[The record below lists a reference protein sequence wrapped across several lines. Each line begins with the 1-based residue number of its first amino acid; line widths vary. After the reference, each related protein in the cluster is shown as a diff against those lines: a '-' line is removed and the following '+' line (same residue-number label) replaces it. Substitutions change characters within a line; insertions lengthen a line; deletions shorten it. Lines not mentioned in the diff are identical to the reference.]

1 MADRYCLKQ
10 WIKESTKAADVD
22 HYGYLFWRGEYNSYR
37 ADGKY
42 CQISMVLPDKNA
54 VITFVSECRRGEELL
69 RAVYDLICA
78 KL

>member
-1 MADRYCLKQ
+1 MFEQ

-42 CQISMVLPDKNA
+42 GQISMILPDKNA
-54 VITFVSECRRGEELL
+54 VITFVSECRRGKELM

-78 KL
+78 RL